1 TVPVRSRAASSTPGR
16 RQSPSAA
23 ARAASPAAP
32 RRAPRRAPAP
42 RQTRRPDTR
51 APARS
56 CLQHRQDELQ
66 HPPLVQPGCT
76 GDVDLLA
83 PLDSAREAAVV
94 DLHGLVTR
102 AGRLWALPLPRDR
115 KHSPCRRDLDRVG
128 VDAGKLDDDVQGRW
142 VVGAEAVTL
151 GAEAATLPGER

>member
-1 TVPVRSRAASSTPGR
+1 
-16 RQSPSAA
+16 
-23 ARAASPAAP
+23 
-32 RRAPRRAPAP
+32 
-42 RQTRRPDTR
+42 
-51 APARS
+51 
-56 CLQHRQDELQ
+56 L
-66 HPPLVQPGCT
+66 
-76 GDVDLLA
+76 
-83 PLDSAREAAVV
+83 EAAVV

-151 GAEAATLPGER
+151 GAEAATLPGERRHLPEVREELLDLALKIVEMTPSPGHRFGS